1 MVQQVAHYDFATSG
15 CDICHL
21 KSVKLKQPLLVPFHV
36 AVPDLH
42 SESYS
47 LGPIS
52 KHCGLENAGILDRR
66 QD

>member
-1 MVQQVAHYDFATSG
+1 MVQQVAHYDFVTSG

-21 KSVKLKQPLLVPFHV
+21 KSVKFKQAFLVPFHV

-52 KHCGLENAGILDRR
+52 KLWP
-66 QD
+66 